1 MRLARHCSASQGD
14 LVPPFQGASRRIAC
28 IHNSGLS
35 VAARVLTEHYAKDAV
50 DAGSAGSEPGTEIN
64 PQVAA
69 VLAERGLSTAM
80 ESPKFLDPQLVQAAD
95 VVVTMGCGETCPY
108 FPGKRYEDWAIDD
121 PKGRDP
127 DTVRGIVD
135 QIDQRVRALLA
146 ELDVAVADGPTA
158 DRR

>member
-1 MRLARHCSASQGD
+1 MTTPVVL
-14 LVPPFQGASRRIAC
+14 FAC
-28 IHNSGLS
+28 IHNSGRS
-35 VAARVLTEHYAKDAV
+35 VAARVLTEHYVKGAV
-50 DAGSAGSEPGTEIN
+50 DARSAGSEPGTEIN

-69 VLAERGLSTAM
+69 VLAERGLSTAT
-80 ESPKFLDPQLVQAAD
+80 ESPKFLDPELVKAAD

-127 DTVRGIVD
+127 DTVRRIVD
-135 QIDQRVRALLA
+135 QIDGRVRALLG
-146 ELDVAVADGPTA
+146 ELDVAVADGPTV